1 MRTVIFALDD
11 DQHTALRFDA
21 RCKGLSVAQYCKMA
35 AFAYFNK
42 YATKGRMAEL
52 IAVLEKRER
61 ATPGS
66 TDIGSGGNV
75 PESTE

>member
-1 MRTVIFALDD
+1 MRTVIFALTDEE
-11 DQHTALRFDA
+11 HAMLRFDA

-66 TDIGSGGNV
+66 TDIGSGGDSPEV
-75 PESTE
+75 PG